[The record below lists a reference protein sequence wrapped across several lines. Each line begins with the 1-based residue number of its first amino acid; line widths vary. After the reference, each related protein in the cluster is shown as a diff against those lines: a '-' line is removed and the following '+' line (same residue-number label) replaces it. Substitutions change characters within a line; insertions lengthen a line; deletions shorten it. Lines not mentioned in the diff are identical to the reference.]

1 MIDATVIQE
10 IILYF
15 ARFVP
20 VAARREIFKQPAAS
34 RLPGYEEL
42 KTEILALPETQVF
55 PEIDSFIVSINDK
68 FVSDRIRNSKKHLL
82 FIEYGNIQIIK
93 PSGITY
99 NETALTL
106 TVACELAESNSDMLT
121 EALKMQRNLEIMQT
135 IFNNMQAENDT
146 CSIMKYIDIPATLMP
161 LDPSLFF
168 SHAGWAASFTRKKIA
183 L

>member
-20 VAARREIFKQPAAS
+20 VAARREVFKQPVIS
-34 RLPGYEEL
+34 RPSGYDEL
-42 KTEILALPETQVF
+42 KAEILSLPEFNSF

-68 FVSDRIRNSKKHLL
+68 FVSERVRNSKKHLL
-82 FIEYGNIQIIK
+82 FIEYGNIQIVK

-106 TVACELAESNSDMLT
+106 TVACELAENNSDMLT

-135 IFNNMQAENDT
+135 IFNNMQAENDN
-146 CSIMKYIDIPATLMP
+146 CSITKYIDFPATLMP
-161 LDPSLFF
+161 LDPTLFF
-168 SHAGWAASFTRKKIA
+168 GHAGWAAAFTRKKIA